1 MNTMKYRRLDSNGDY
16 LFGGGIIDF
25 AQDIYAIAQA
35 IKTKLALLKG
45 EWWENLDEGLPLFQ
59 SILGAPG
66 GQKSSID
73 LLYQQRILSVPN
85 VKNIE
90 QVQSSLENRIYSFYC
105 VINTTFGK
113 LTLLN
118 VPNTSGRSSGLILV
132 DESNN
137 FILVDEDSGVRIT
150 S

>member
-1 MNTMKYRRLDSNGDY
+1 MKYRRLDSNGDY
-16 LFGGGIIDF
+16 IFGGGLNDF
-25 AQDIYAIAQA
+25 VQDAYAVAQA
-35 IKTKLALLKG
+35 IKTKLCLLKG

-90 QVQSSLENRIYSFYC
+90 QVKSSLDNRVYSFYC

-113 LTLLN
+113 LNLFNL
-118 VPNTSGRSSGLILV
+118 PNASGRSSGLILT

-137 FILVDEDSGVRIT
+137 FVLVDETSGLNIT
-150 S
+150 LTS